1 MLDQQLTHGALR
13 TRIARVRAAARDHE
27 HVRARRELAR
37 FVDMLRE
44 HLAVESSM
52 LEHLSEPEARV
63 VRDGQRR
70 ILAAMRSLVADEAE
84 SDGSH
89 AEALAVELDALVE
102 RQDVIE
108 RRGFRLARSRPLRSR
123 DTNSPPLQL

>member
-1 MLDQQLTHGALR
+1 
-13 TRIARVRAAARDHE
+13 
-27 HVRARRELAR
+27 
-37 FVDMLRE
+37 
-44 HLAVESSM
+44 M